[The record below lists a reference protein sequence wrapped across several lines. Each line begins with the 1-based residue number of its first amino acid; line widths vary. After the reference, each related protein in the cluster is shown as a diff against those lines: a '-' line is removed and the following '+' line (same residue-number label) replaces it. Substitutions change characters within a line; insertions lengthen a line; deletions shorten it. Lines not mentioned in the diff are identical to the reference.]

1 MKWRNGHHAVVP
13 IDKLLNYCLNTEHP
27 SGKHKA
33 KVFASAL
40 GVTTQNAEI
49 LRELAKRAAVEEEVV
64 QQADTRFGQVWK
76 VDWAVPNDEEIIL
89 RTLWETT
96 STAPN
101 PRLISAFIR

>member
-1 MKWRNGHHAVVP
+1 MKLRNGHHAVVP
-13 IDKLLNYCLNTEHP
+13 MEKLLSYCLNPEHP

-40 GVTTQNAEI
+40 GITAQNAEI
-49 LRELAKRAAVEEEVV
+49 LRELIKRAAVAGEVI
-64 QQADTRFGQVWK
+64 QQADTSFGQIWK
-76 VDWAVPNDEEIIL
+76 VDWLVPNDDEIIL